1 MLSKPLADRSLA
13 MDHREEKIRVRAYE
27 IWEREGF
34 MGDPEDHWFEAERE
48 ILAEEGSTDPS
59 QDRSE
64 ATVEEAPPVEAVE
77 ALEAATSSP
86 AKGKRSPRS
95 SKD

>member
-1 MLSKPLADRSLA
+1 

-34 MGDPEDHWFEAERE
+34 SGSPEDHWLKAERE
-48 ILAEEGSTDPS
+48 ILAKENSALTS

-77 ALEAATSSP
+77 ALEAATNSP

-95 SKD
+95 SES